1 MAAGDVT
8 YQKCITGADGL
19 NYCRTVEST
28 DLPPAA
34 VGTTPSE
41 AAISASEGLISQAHK
56 WVDPIL
62 QDPSGWANETL
73 LQPDVILPLIIQIGA
88 IFAAMFVAMTATPFL
103 KRSIH
108 VTLRRILA
116 PPRGKVL
123 EIIKTFVLPVSMVGA
138 LYAGE
143 QILTTMDQSAS
154 LVRLATSLAIAW
166 VFIRGITTIVPDGLR
181 KPLSMAVWAFAVLYA
196 FGVHDD
202 VINWLATVG
211 PPFGGRI
218 ISPLFVLQAIATAA
232 LFLFGANWLAK
243 KMKTRVQKLPKVE
256 PSIRILMGN
265 AITIGLFFG
274 AALLTLAGLGIP
286 FGGLAV
292 LGGALGVGLG
302 FGMQQIVSNFISG
315 VILLTDRSIKPDD
328 VIEVDDQIGIVK
340 SLGLRY
346 ASVVTVDGT
355 EHLIP
360 NEMLITDKVVNW
372 SFSDKQVRLRRV
384 MRVEYESDIE
394 LAITTMEKG
403 AASID
408 RVLNTPAPK
417 AFIQS
422 FGDEAIELEIGFWID
437 DPENGTGNV
446 ASDVLRAIWKLFNE
460 NGISIPLRREEVLI
474 EPGSTIKV
482 EMVPA
487 TVKDDA

>member
-1 MAAGDVT
+1 MAEGDVT

-28 DLPPAA
+28 DIPTAA
-34 VGTTPSE
+34 VEPITSVATT
-41 AAISASEGLISQAHK
+41 SATDGLVTKARE
-56 WVDPIL
+56 WVDPVL
-62 QDPSGWANETL
+62 QDPSGWANDTL
-73 LQPDVILPLIIQIGA
+73 LQPAVILPLIIQIGA
-88 IFAAMFVAMTATPFL
+88 IFGAVFIALTASPFL

-108 VTLRRILA
+108 VSLRRALA
-116 PPRGKVL
+116 PPRGQIL
-123 EIIKTFVLPVSMVGA
+123 EAIKTFVLPVAMVVS
-138 LYAGE
+138 LYAAE
-143 QILTTMDQSAS
+143 QILTATGQSAT

-166 VFIRGITTIVPDGLR
+166 VFIRAITTVLPEMLR
-181 KPLSMAVWAFAVLYA
+181 KPLSMLVWAFAILYA

-202 VINWLATVG
+202 VLNWLATVG
-211 PPFGGRI
+211 PPFGGRV
-218 ISPLFVLQAIATAA
+218 ISPLFVLQAIATAG

-243 KMKTRVQKLPKVE
+243 KMKTRVQELPKVE

-286 FGGLAV
+286 VGGLAV
-292 LGGALGVGLG
+292 LGGAIGVGLG

-346 ASVVTVDGT
+346 ASVVTFDGT

-360 NEMLITDKVVNW
+360 NEMLITDKVINW
-372 SFSDKQVRLRRV
+372 SFSHKKVRLRQL

-394 LAITTMEKG
+394 LAIRTMEKG
-403 AASID
+403 AASAD
-408 RVLNTPAPK
+408 RVLPDPAPK
-417 AFIQS
+417 AFMQN
-422 FGDEAIELEIGFWID
+422 FGEEAIELEIGFWID
-437 DPENGTGNV
+437 DPENGIDNV
-446 ASDVLRAIWKLFNE
+446 SSDVLRAIWQLFTE
-460 NGISIPLRREEVLI
+460 LGISIPLRREEVLI

-482 EMVPA
+482 EMVPVSA
-487 TVKDDA
+487 KD